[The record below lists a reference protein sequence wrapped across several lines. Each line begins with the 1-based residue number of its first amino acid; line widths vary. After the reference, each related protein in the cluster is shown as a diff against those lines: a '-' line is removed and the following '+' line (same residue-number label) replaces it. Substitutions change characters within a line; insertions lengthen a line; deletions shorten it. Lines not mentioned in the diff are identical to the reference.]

1 MSEDILNLALGY
13 PYPLPQSSYL
23 IHDGQVLPLTA
34 ADAASHRDG
43 RTPVLAVGSNQ
54 SPEQIIRKFPGSEWP
69 PIPSERCIV
78 HDFDSVYSA
87 HVTGY
92 GSIASCLHPSPG
104 TQVTLFINWLHDD
117 HMERM
122 HATELGN
129 ENYSYAALDGIR
141 IETEFGHELDEVYF
155 YCSNVGA
162 FTPRGMPVPLAEIP
176 AKNRRWDALGQVDV
190 QTHVQVLTA
199 PDLLFEDFVL
209 SSAGDTRARNSRKSV
224 MRGMALPFEYPGL
237 RILRT

>member
-23 IHDGQVLPLTA
+23 VHDGQVLPLTA

-54 SPEQIIRKFPGSEWP
+54 SPDQIIRKFPGSEWP
-69 PIPSERCIV
+69 PIPCERCVV

-129 ENYSYAALDGIR
+129 ENYAYAALDDIR
-141 IETEFGHELDEVYF
+141 IETEFGHELDKVFF
-155 YCSNVGA
+155 YCSNAGA
-162 FTPRGMPVPLAEIP
+162 FTPRGLPVPLAEIP
-176 AKNRRWDALGQVDV
+176 ARSRQWEALGQIDI

-199 PDLLFEDFVL
+199 PDLPFEDFVL
-209 SSAGDTRARNSRKSV
+209 SSAENLEQRNIRKKI
-224 MRGMALPFEYPGL
+224 MREMSSPFTHPGL
-237 RILRT
+237 TTIRR